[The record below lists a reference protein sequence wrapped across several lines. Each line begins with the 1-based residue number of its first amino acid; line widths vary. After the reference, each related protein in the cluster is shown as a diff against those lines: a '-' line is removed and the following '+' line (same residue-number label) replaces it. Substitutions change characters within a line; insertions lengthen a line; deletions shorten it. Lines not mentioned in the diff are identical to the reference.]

1 MSEQETRILV
11 GRRVREERQA
21 AGYERLEDFAE
32 ALGIDHTNLS
42 RIERGERG
50 LDSLLLARI
59 AALLNVPMDAFF
71 DLERGEVL
79 AMARG
84 GNGDRDEMVDWGLE
98 LLADIDFAE
107 GVIGE
112 RGW

>member
-21 AGYERLEDFAE
+21 AGYGRLEDFAAE
-32 ALGIDHTNLS
+32 LGIDPTNLS

-59 AALLNVPMDAFF
+59 ATLLNVPMDAFF
-71 DLERGEVL
+71 DAERGEVL
-79 AMARG
+79 SMARG
-84 GNGDRDEMVDWGLE
+84 GGGERDDMVDWGLE

>member
-1 MSEQETRILV
+1 MMEHETRALV

-21 AGYERLEDFAE
+21 AGYAKLEDFAA
-32 ALGIDHTNLS
+32 ALEIDPTNLS

-71 DLERGEVL
+71 DAERGDMVT
-79 AMARG
+79 MARG
-84 GNGDRDEMVDWGLE
+84 ASGERDEMVDWGLE
-98 LLADIDFAE
+98 LLADVEFAE
-107 GVIGE
+107 GVIAE

>member
-1 MSEQETRILV
+1 MDEQETRILV

-21 AGYERLEDFAE
+21 AGYGRLEDFAA
-32 ALGIDHTNLS
+32 ALGIDPTNLS

-59 AALLNVPMDAFF
+59 ATVLSVPMDAFF
-71 DLERGEVL
+71 DSERGAVL

-84 GNGDRDEMVDWGLE
+84 GGDPRDEMVEWGLE

-107 GVIGE
+107 GVVVE